1 LKGTASSHDEAG
13 TASGGA
19 GGLHAGAPAEG
30 MGTVQGAAREEDKE
44 EGEESFTVWQRVFL
58 VTAEQPGAS

>member
-1 LKGTASSHDEAG
+1 
-13 TASGGA
+13 
-19 GGLHAGAPAEG
+19 